1 MLTCFFCRDT
11 KGSRILKPSIS
22 KEFSAKAFYLTLEG
36 NPTYLIPSTHVW
48 LGLVPP
54 RVEVFCW
61 PVVTSKVVTVDN
73 LRKKGVTYTNILDTC
88 TMCGKENETIN
99 HLFLHCEVAV
109 QVWNDFIRRCGIAW
123 CCPKNI
129 AEAANA
135 WRGGCFIGCGHFFM
149 ENDSFCYFMVD
160 LEGKK

>member
-1 MLTCFFCRDT
+1 MT
-11 KGSRILKPSIS
+11 
-22 KEFSAKAFYLTLEG
+22 
-36 NPTYLIPSTHVW
+36 
-48 LGLVPP
+48 
-54 RVEVFCW
+54 
-61 PVVTSKVVTVDN
+61 TVDD
-73 LRKKGVTYTNILDTC
+73 LRKRGMTSTNILNTC
-88 TMCGKENETIN
+88 TMCGKENETVN

-135 WRGGCFIGCGHFFM
+135 WRGGCFIGCGRLLWRMIPFAI
-149 ENDSFCYFMVD
+149 FMVD